1 MTFLRTIALAGL
13 AIVAMHGCTPKG
25 ETVPIESLTLVA
37 DPTRKFE
44 IKVPSNWFIQK
55 VPGQLVAATSSQGLS
70 RRFLDFGKGD
80 GGAKVELQVVPQDST
95 MNIDTLIERVKLDFA
110 DGLDRYVKTKTTLGG
125 QPATKLA
132 VYFDQEDGRY
142 DAETYF
148 AVQDSVIT
156 VVHFAAFG
164 NTYVDYKKEFDQIL
178 ASVKLAQRPVVVVR
192 MADTA
197 APAGPVPPSSTL
209 RTYSAPEFTIQIP
222 ENFEGKKGSSSG
234 LSSVSFFGS
243 RLDCTIQVDVFDAT
257 KQNNLEKI
265 VKQNKGNYGANKV
278 TATTL
283 GGQKTMYF
291 SYNPKSDISSRAY
304 FLVKGNRMYRVTVN
318 WFKPE
323 QSVYLPLFEKSLGTI
338 QLK

>member
-1 MTFLRTIALAGL
+1 MTVLRTIALACL
-13 AIVAMHGCTPKG
+13 ALVTIYGCSPKG
-25 ETVPIESLTLVA
+25 ETVPIESLTVVA
-37 DPTRKFE
+37 DPARKFE

-132 VYFDQEDGRY
+132 VYFDQEDGRF

-148 AVQDSVIT
+148 AVVDSVIT
-156 VVHFAAFG
+156 VVQFAAFG
-164 NTYVDYKKEFDQIL
+164 NTFGDYKKEFAEIL
-178 ASVKLAQRPVVVVR
+178 SSVKLAQRLVVAQR
-192 MADTA
+192 TADTA
-197 APAGPVPPSSTL
+197 APTGPVPPSSTL
-209 RTYSAPEFTIQIP
+209 RVYSAPEFNIQIP

-234 LSSVSFFGS
+234 LSSVTFFGS
-243 RLDCTIQVDVFDAT
+243 RLDCSIQVDVFDAT
-257 KQNNLEKI
+257 KQNNLDKI
-265 VKQNKGNYGANKV
+265 VEQNKRNYGANKV

-283 GGQKTMYF
+283 GGQKSYYF
-291 SYNPKSDISSRAY
+291 SYNPKGNISSRAY
-304 FLVKGNRMYRVTVN
+304 FTVKGNRMYRVTVN

-323 QSVYLPLFEKSLGTI
+323 QDVYLPLFEKCLGTI

>member
-1 MTFLRTIALAGL
+1 MTFLRTIALAS
-13 AIVAMHGCTPKG
+13 IVMAAVYGCAPKG
-25 ETVPIESLTLVA
+25 DTFPIDELTVVT

-55 VPGQLVAATSSQGLS
+55 VPGRLVAATSSQGQT

-80 GGAKVELQVVPQDST
+80 GGAKVELQAVPQDST
-95 MNIDTLIERVKLDFA
+95 MNIDSLVERVKLDFA
-110 DGLDRYVKTKTTLGG
+110 DGLDRYVKSKATLGG

-142 DAETYF
+142 DSETYF

-156 VVHFAAFG
+156 VVQFAAFG
-164 NTYVDYKKEFDQIL
+164 NTFNDYKKEFDQIL
-178 ASVKLAQRPVVVVR
+178 ASVKLAQRPVVVERKV
-192 MADTA
+192 DSA
-197 APAGPVPPSSTL
+197 APTGPVPPSSTL
-209 RTYSAPEFTIQIP
+209 RMYSGPEFNLQIP
-222 ENFEGKKGSSSG
+222 ENFEAKKASSSG

-243 RLDCTIQVDVFDAT
+243 RLDCTIQVDVFDAS

-265 VKQNKGNYGANKV
+265 VAQNKGNYGTNKA

-283 GGQKTMYF
+283 GGQKAMYF
-291 SYNPKSDISSRAY
+291 STNPRKDIASRAY

-318 WFKPE
+318 WFTPE
-323 QSVYLPLFEKSLGTI
+323 QGVYLPLFEKCLATI

>member
-1 MTFLRTIALAGL
+1 MTFLRSIALAGL
-13 AIVAMHGCTPKG
+13 AVVAIYGCQPKG
-25 ETVPIESLTLVA
+25 EVVRIETLTVVSDSV
-37 DPTRKFE
+37 RKFE

-55 VPGQLVAATSSQGLS
+55 VPGQLVAASSSQGLS

-80 GGAKVELQVVPQDST
+80 GGGKVELQVVPLDST

-110 DGLDRYVKTKTTLGG
+110 DGLDRYVKSQTTLGG
-125 QPATKLA
+125 QPATKLT
-132 VYFDQEDGRY
+132 VNFDQEDGRY

-156 VVHFAAFG
+156 VVQFAAFG
-164 NTYVDYKKEFDQIL
+164 NTFADYKKDFDQIL
-178 ASVKLAQRPVVVVR
+178 ASVKLAQRPVVVERKV
-192 MADTA
+192 DSV
-197 APAGPVPPSSTL
+197 APSGPVPPSTTL
-209 RTYSAPEFTIQIP
+209 RTYSAPEFAIQIP

-243 RLDCTIQVDVFDAT
+243 RLDCTIQVDVFDAA

-265 VKQNKGNYGANKV
+265 VAQNKGNYGANKV

-283 GGQKTMYF
+283 GGQKAMYF
-291 SYNPKSDISSRAY
+291 SYNPKKDISSRAY
-304 FLVKGNRMYRVTVN
+304 FLVKGDRMYRITVN
-318 WFKPE
+318 WYVPE
-323 QSVYLPLFEKSLGTI
+323 QGVYLPLFEKSLATI